1 MDSYELLPQLDITPS
16 AEISRKF
23 IEMGINTF
31 QEACNYVHNLEY
43 GYNNDADDR
52 WILFKELKGSCT
64 PKHGVIAGLAEE
76 LKVPLYK
83 HVGIYEF
90 TENIVKGAQK
100 IIDKFQIPYIPIV
113 HCFLVYNNHRFDLT
127 EGNFNGK
134 ETSIEEFLH
143 EEQVEPFISRKDEY
157 LLYRRAL
164 DEKILLSPDF
174 NGISIKIVLKARE
187 EAIILLHEKIKKL

>member
-16 AEISRKF
+16 GEISSKF
-23 IEMGINTF
+23 LNLGINTF

-43 GYNNDADDR
+43 GYNSDADDR

-64 PKHGVIAGLAEE
+64 TKHGVIAGLAEE

-83 HVGIYEF
+83 HVGIYKF
-90 TENIVKGAQK
+90 TEEIVKGAQK
-100 IIDKFQIPYIPIV
+100 IIDKYQIPYIPIV
-113 HCFLVYNNHRFDLT
+113 HCFLVYKNFRFDLT

-164 DEKILLSPDF
+164 DENILPSPDLT
-174 NGISIKIVLKARE
+174 GISIKTILKARE
-187 EAIILLHEKIKKL
+187 EAIILLHENIKKS

>member
-1 MDSYELLPQLDITPS
+1 MDSYKLLPQLDITPS
-16 AEISRKF
+16 GEISRKF
-23 IEMGINTF
+23 LEMGINTF
-31 QEACNYVHNLEY
+31 QEACDYVHNLEY
-43 GYNNDADDR
+43 GYNSDADDR

-83 HVGIYEF
+83 HVGIYKF
-90 TENIVKGAQK
+90 TEEIVEGAQN
-100 IIDKFQIPYIPIV
+100 IIDKYQIPYIPIV
-113 HCFLVYNNHRFDLT
+113 HCFLVYKNLRFDLT

-164 DEKILLSPDF
+164 EKIVLQFPELT
-174 NGISIKIVLKARE
+174 GISIKIILKARE
-187 EAIILLHEKIKKL
+187 EAIILLHEKIKK